1 MKRRC
6 VALSYTVVTVVTVVT
21 AVTTCSS
28 IPAIARGS
36 SDGISRMASSAA
48 LAPGVGHESLRI
60 SFGDFTSKAELD
72 YPLGGGK
79 HPTVLLIPGSTP
91 EDLNAD
97 IVGSVSGPPLSH
109 IFLDIARYLA
119 PRGVAVLRY
128 NKHYVTSL
136 HQVDYQ
142 RYYTQLDLQGMRKD
156 AEAVLAA
163 AERNPHVDARHIFVY
178 GWSEGS
184 TVAAALVARH
194 PEVAG
199 LVVQGAVARSW
210 RATFTHQVLDVVVP
224 YLRRFAPD
232 GRVTNAVLRK
242 AATGNGG
249 LVARGD
255 AISFFA
261 QPSQIPGSLSV
272 NPMLDQNNDGSVDIN
287 REFLPALPR
296 IMDYLLGP
304 LGPLGIYGPGRALP
318 SLIDAAPR
326 LKLPVL
332 ILQGRNDA
340 NVPFQGAVELR
351 AALVAAGNRDAI
363 LKLYPGLG
371 HTLGPAR
378 DAIDDNFRPIAA
390 RPLADLLSWLA
401 RHDGTS

>member
-1 MKRRC
+1 MKRRYNTLSRAT
-6 VALSYTVVTVVTVVT
+6 VAALV
-21 AVTTCSS
+21 AVAACSS
-28 IPAIARGS
+28 IPALARGS
-36 SDGISRMASSAA
+36 GATSGRSGMTPSATSAS
-48 LAPGVGHESLRI
+48 GVGHETLRI
-60 SFGDFTSKAELD
+60 NFGGFTSKAELD

-91 EDLNAD
+91 EDMNAD
-97 IVGSVSGPPLSH
+97 IVGGASGPPLSH

-136 HQVDYQ
+136 RQVDYQ
-142 RYYTQLDLQGMRKD
+142 SYYTKLDLQGMRND

-163 AERNPHVDARHIFVY
+163 AERDPHVDARHIFVY

-199 LVVQGAVARSW
+199 LVVQGPVARSW
-210 RATFTHQVLDVVVP
+210 RATFTHQVVDVVVP
-224 YLRRFAPD
+224 YLRRLAPD
-232 GRVTNAVLRK
+232 GRVTNSVLRR

-261 QPSQIPGSLSV
+261 QPSQTPGAPSI
-272 NPMLDQNNDGSVDIN
+272 NPMLDQNHDGAVDIN

-304 LGPLGIYGPGRALP
+304 LGPLGIYGPDRALP
-318 SLIDAAPR
+318 SLVAAAPH

-351 AALVAAGNRDAI
+351 AALIASGNRDAI
-363 LKLYPGLG
+363 LELYPGLG
-371 HTLGPAR
+371 HTLGAAR
-378 DAIDDNFRPIAA
+378 DVIDDNFRPIAA

-401 RHDGTS
+401 RHEGTA

>member
-1 MKRRC
+1 MKRRY
-6 VALSYTVVTVVTVVT
+6 VALSHA
-21 AVTTCSS
+21 AVAALVAVATCSS
-28 IPAIARGS
+28 IPAIAHSSGGS
-36 SDGISRMASSAA
+36 IAGIASSATSVS
-48 LAPGVGHESLRI
+48 GVGHETLRI
-60 SFGDFTSKAELD
+60 NFGDFTAKAELD

-79 HPTVLLIPGSTP
+79 HSTVLLIPGSTP
-91 EDLNAD
+91 EDMNAD
-97 IVGSVSGPPLSH
+97 IVGGASGPPLSH

-119 PRGVAVLRY
+119 PRGMAVLRY

-142 RYYTQLDLQGMRKD
+142 SYYTKLDLQGLRND

-163 AERNPHVDARHIFVY
+163 AERDPHVDARHIFVY

-199 LVVQGAVARSW
+199 LIVQGSVARSW
-210 RATFTHQVLDVVVP
+210 RATFIHQVVDVVVP
-224 YLRRFAPD
+224 YLRRLAPD
-232 GRVTNAVLRK
+232 GRVTNAVLRR
-242 AATGNGG
+242 AVTGNGG

-261 QPSQIPGSLSV
+261 QPSQTAGAPSI
-272 NPMLDQNNDGSVDIN
+272 NPMLDQNHDGAIDIN

-318 SLIDAAPR
+318 SLVAAAPR
-326 LKLPVL
+326 LKLPVV

-351 AALVAAGNRDAI
+351 AALIAGGNRDAT
-363 LKLYPGLG
+363 LNLYPGLG

-401 RHDGTS
+401 RHGGAA